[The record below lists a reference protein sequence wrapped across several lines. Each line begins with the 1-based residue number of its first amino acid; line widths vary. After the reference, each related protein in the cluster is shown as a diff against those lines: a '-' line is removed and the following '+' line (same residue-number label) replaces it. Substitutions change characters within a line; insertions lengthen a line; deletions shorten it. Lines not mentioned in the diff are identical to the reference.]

1 MSKAFSNFDTREI
14 ARRQYQLLADFRYDD
29 VLGFGVITAK
39 NGFITDYASIDVLKN
54 VLLFLFY
61 ALLVGYGDKAATIH
75 DWIYRG
81 YGITRVD
88 GTVYYPTRKECDQIF
103 YRALRAEGVAK
114 WRSAFFYAGVRI
126 GGRSS
131 YKRVTAKA
139 A

>member
-1 MSKAFSNFDTREI
+1 MSKAFTYLDTRELG
-14 ARRQYQLLADFRYDD
+14 RRKYQLLSDFAFDD

-39 NGFITDYASIDVLKN
+39 NGFITDYASLDVLKKL
-54 VLLFLFY
+54 LLFLFY

-81 YGITRVD
+81 YGIARAD

-114 WRSAFFYAGVRI
+114 WRAVLFYAGVRI
-126 GGRSS
+126 GGGSS
-131 YKRVTAKA
+131 YKQVTAKA

>member
-1 MSKAFSNFDTREI
+1 MSKAFTYLDTREL
-14 ARRQYQLLADFRYDD
+14 ARREYQLLSDFHFDD

-39 NGFITDYASIDVLKN
+39 NGFITDYASIDVLRN
-54 VLLFLFY
+54 CLLFFFY
-61 ALLVGYGDKAATIH
+61 ALLAGYGDKAATIH

-81 YGITRVD
+81 YGIARTD

-114 WRSAFFYAGVRI
+114 WRCIFFYVGVRI
-126 GGRSS
+126 GGHSS
-131 YKRVTAKA
+131 YKQVTAKA